1 MNVAA
6 LYDIHGN
13 LPALEAALREVRAEN
28 VEAIVV
34 GGDLVPGPMPRECLA
49 ALLDCG
55 LPVHFIVGNG
65 EQNVL
70 AAHDGEEM
78 DGVPE
83 KFRDAL
89 RWTAEQLTEEEIALL
104 RTWPLTHRIGEPGRG
119 AVFCH
124 ATPRDADEI
133 FTRLTPAE
141 HLEPVLAKAEAPIVV
156 CGHTHMQFDRM
167 AGSIRAIN
175 AGSVGM
181 PFGDPGAH
189 WLLLD
194 PDSGR
199 AALRRTEYDYA
210 AAAARIQATEY
221 PRQSEMDPG
230 NPMEADPMLRLL
242 ESVALGR
249 E

>member
-13 LPALEAALREVRAEN
+13 LPALEAALQEIRGEDIG
-28 VEAIVV
+28 AIVV

-49 ALLDCG
+49 TLLDFG
-55 LPVHFIVGNG
+55 LPVHFIAGNG

-70 AAHDGEEM
+70 AARDGDDM

-83 KFRDAL
+83 RFRDAL
-89 RWTAEQLTEEEIALL
+89 RWTAEQLTEEEASLL
-104 RTWPLTHRIGEPGRG
+104 RAWPLTHRIGERG
-119 AVFCH
+119 GGALFCH

-141 HLEPVLAKAEAPIVV
+141 RLEPVLAEAEAPIVV
-156 CGHTHMQFDRM
+156 CGHTHMQFDRTV
-167 AGSIRAIN
+167 GSIRAIN

-194 PDSGR
+194 PHSGQ

-210 AAAARIQATEY
+210 AAAARIRATEY
-221 PRQSEMDPG
+221 PRQTEMDPG

-242 ESVALGR
+242 ESVALR
-249 E
+249 